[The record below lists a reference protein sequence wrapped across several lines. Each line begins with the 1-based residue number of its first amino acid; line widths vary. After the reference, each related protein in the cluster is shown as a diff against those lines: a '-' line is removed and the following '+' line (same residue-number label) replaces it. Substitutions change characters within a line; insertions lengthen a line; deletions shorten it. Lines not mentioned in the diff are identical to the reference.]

1 MDSDASDI
9 GPFGPRKRKVP
20 INDNGEEVIIPKVK
34 KKKVAEPAPQP
45 SARTSSTSKKNAK
58 NRAAKSKPKTRKAP
72 IKKPAPAVV
81 SDEQVTD
88 AEEPEPD
95 AINVVTDSDASDDEP
110 VIPEVPDVKTD
121 EEELGL

>member
-1 MDSDASDI
+1 L
-9 GPFGPRKRKVP
+9 
-20 INDNGEEVIIPKVK
+20 
-34 KKKVAEPAPQP
+34 
-45 SARTSSTSKKNAK
+45 STSKKNAK
-58 NRAAKSKPKTRKAP
+58 NSAAKSKPKTRKAP

-88 AEEPEPD
+88 AEEHEPD
-95 AINVVTDSDASDDEP
+95 AINVVTDASDDEP